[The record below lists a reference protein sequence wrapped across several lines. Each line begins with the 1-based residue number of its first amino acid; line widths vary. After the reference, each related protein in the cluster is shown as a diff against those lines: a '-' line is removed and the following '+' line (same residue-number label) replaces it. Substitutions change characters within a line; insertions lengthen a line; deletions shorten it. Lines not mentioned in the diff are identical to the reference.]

1 MGTFAAERIIE
12 KVSALVRDVASM
24 RAGRIKGKVCS
35 GCCSDDAKKSF
46 IAARVVKFNA
56 GRKSLMVMEEHG
68 VHLKFGFHFSP
79 TPLEQVQA
87 RMRYGF
93 PLIGISPLSPL
104 KLTDRN
110 NSINLSF
117 MQLGL

>member
-1 MGTFAAERIIE
+1 M
-12 KVSALVRDVASM
+12 
-24 RAGRIKGKVCS
+24 
-35 GCCSDDAKKSF
+35 
-46 IAARVVKFNA
+46 
-56 GRKSLMVMEEHG
+56 
-68 VHLKFGFHFSP
+68 
-79 TPLEQVQA
+79 EQVQA